1 MKKIFIILIV
11 FLGFTVSSF
20 AQVEKYV
27 ACEYTMRIEDNWY
40 PWEPNDCVI
49 EFDYDN
55 NIVKIYSYVQQTYKI
70 LNAAETPPDNNG
82 VQTAFN
88 CINEKGEK
96 CRLRLR
102 IQKNG
107 IRQIYI
113 DEWKYDITTVYTL
126 QKSK

>member
-1 MKKIFIILIV
+1 
-11 FLGFTVSSF
+11 
-20 AQVEKYV
+20 
-27 ACEYTMRIEDNWY
+27 MRIEDNWY

-55 NIVKIYSYVQQTYKI
+55 NIVKIYSYIQQTYKI